1 MKKLLTVIFAICPM
15 IASADY
21 LDDKIANLTKQKLDK
36 IAKLQ
41 ECQKNTKGLKIAGIT
56 TLGVSAIGIGA
67 NIGEAVALNKLDD
80 KIDTAVKTKSS
91 LDTEIGK
98 LKQPVKDAT
107 PQQNWADCGE
117 QSLCTNKEMFLG
129 SVYGAVEA
137 ICVNGAWKIGG
148 CESGL
153 ISTNQQYCVINNTPV
168 PYYDAC
174 ELANPGQ
181 DPANTCG
188 VRTCNADAASQS
200 DLDDLNAK
208 EAICINGVWEAKIC
222 KDNFAGTEMT
232 CTKNGQPV
240 TYFKDC
246 NPVVPGTVEKSCDAI
261 TQEWLNANNAKTGA
275 CDKTNGENYITE
287 CADKFNGVQRTT
299 GNKQGY
305 EKCEKSGNVQPT
317 IPERKLHSECTPAE
331 HAEQVANGADKTW
344 IYNNRCVP
352 RSCKGNYFLVI
363 KNGETQGYC
372 KSTCPDYQQVSW
384 GEGGKACEI
393 TKVAQEEIASCGA
406 SCSTQCGTDCLS
418 RLGAVE
424 TVCINGTHKPTNCS
438 AGSPIGEAKRCKNG
452 NAVVT
457 YYEACPKSSENVVP
471 ECQEKKQGW
480 TYYKMVGCNA
490 FASVCGY
497 QYTTSCSI
505 SMGVC
510 DENLCVQYLKNQ
522 MRNKGDAGIELRSDP
537 SNAKNKS
544 SGTVAEKKEL
554 AACKSFS
561 VPNVGSQ
568 MACYNMCTKDAS
580 VKNCKINK
588 AIISNNECVC
598 NPGTGRNMGGRLI
611 TYNYSYDTA
620 NYEAIATFA
629 VDGQQYSAV
638 GHVMLLGPSKHE
650 QTLNRK
656 VTEKLE
662 SLGYSN
668 FKISCNG
675 CP

>member
-36 IAKLQ
+36 IAKMQ

-98 LKQPVKDAT
+98 LKQPVKDAA

-129 SVYGAVEA
+129 AAYGAVEA

-232 CTKNGQPV
+232 CTKNGQTV
-240 TYFKDC
+240 AYFKDC

-287 CADKFNGVQRTT
+287 CADNFNGVQRTT

-305 EKCEKSGNVQPT
+305 EKCEKSGNAQPT
-317 IPERKLHSECTPAE
+317 IPERKYHDACTAEETAKIPNAATSWWYNGKCVAKSCKPNTYLHVKNGVSQGQCMTACPAWQITDWANGGQACDVAKTKPVEPTPAQERCARVQQVAVNDPSCKSQCAKFATDNKCLWNQEYLWKNDICICTPNQSDRNTVLNIGNVTPSAPVQE
-331 HAEQVANGADKTW
+331 NDTTTVVKPDYVEPIVAPAKPGRDMGGAALYYKQA
-344 IYNNRCVP
+344 V
-352 RSCKGNYFLVI
+352 KGQDINPYVEI
-363 KNGETQGYC
+363 DGKKYQGYA
-372 KSTCPDYQQVSW
+372 TPGYPR
-384 GEGGKACEI
+384 
-393 TKVAQEEIASCGA
+393 AQRA
-406 SCSTQCGTDCLS
+406 L
-418 RLGAVE
+418 
-424 TVCINGTHKPTNCS
+424 
-438 AGSPIGEAKRCKNG
+438 
-452 NAVVT
+452 
-457 YYEACPKSSENVVP
+457 
-471 ECQEKKQGW
+471 
-480 TYYKMVGCNA
+480 
-490 FASVCGY
+490 
-497 QYTTSCSI
+497 
-505 SMGVC
+505 
-510 DENLCVQYLKNQ
+510 ENL
-522 MRNKGDAGIELRSDP
+522 
-537 SNAKNKS
+537 
-544 SGTVAEKKEL
+544 
-554 AACKSFS
+554 
-561 VPNVGSQ
+561 
-568 MACYNMCTKDAS
+568 
-580 VKNCKINK
+580 
-588 AIISNNECVC
+588 
-598 NPGTGRNMGGRLI
+598 
-611 TYNYSYDTA
+611 
-620 NYEAIATFA
+620 
-629 VDGQQYSAV
+629 
-638 GHVMLLGPSKHE
+638 
-650 QTLNRK
+650 RK
-656 VTEKLE
+656 KLE
-662 SLGYSN
+662 DAGYSN
-668 FKISCNG
+668 FNLVAG
-675 CP
+675 Y

>member
-36 IAKLQ
+36 IAKLE

-80 KIDTAVKTKSS
+80 KIDTAVKTKSN

-98 LKQPVKDAT
+98 LKQPVKDAA

-117 QSLCTNKEMFLG
+117 QSLCTNKDKFLG
-129 SVYGAVEA
+129 TAYGAVEA

-222 KDNFAGTEMT
+222 QDNFAGTEMT
-232 CTKNGQPV
+232 CTKNGQTV
-240 TYFKDC
+240 TYFRDC

-305 EKCEKSGNVQPT
+305 EKCEKQGNAQPT
-317 IPERKLHSECTPAE
+317 IPERKYHDACTAEETAKIPNAATSWWYNGKCVAKSCKPNTYLHVKNGVSQGQCMTACPAWQIINWANGGQACDVAKTKPVEPTPAQE
-331 HAEQVANGADKTW
+331 IGNVTPSAPVQENDTTTVVKPDYVEPIVAPAKPGRDMGGAALYYKQA
-344 IYNNRCVP
+344 V
-352 RSCKGNYFLVI
+352 KGQDINPYVEI
-363 KNGETQGYC
+363 DGKKYQGYA
-372 KSTCPDYQQVSW
+372 TPGYPR
-384 GEGGKACEI
+384 
-393 TKVAQEEIASCGA
+393 AQRA
-406 SCSTQCGTDCLS
+406 L
-418 RLGAVE
+418 
-424 TVCINGTHKPTNCS
+424 
-438 AGSPIGEAKRCKNG
+438 
-452 NAVVT
+452 
-457 YYEACPKSSENVVP
+457 
-471 ECQEKKQGW
+471 
-480 TYYKMVGCNA
+480 
-490 FASVCGY
+490 
-497 QYTTSCSI
+497 
-505 SMGVC
+505 
-510 DENLCVQYLKNQ
+510 ENL
-522 MRNKGDAGIELRSDP
+522 
-537 SNAKNKS
+537 
-544 SGTVAEKKEL
+544 
-554 AACKSFS
+554 
-561 VPNVGSQ
+561 
-568 MACYNMCTKDAS
+568 
-580 VKNCKINK
+580 
-588 AIISNNECVC
+588 
-598 NPGTGRNMGGRLI
+598 
-611 TYNYSYDTA
+611 
-620 NYEAIATFA
+620 
-629 VDGQQYSAV
+629 
-638 GHVMLLGPSKHE
+638 
-650 QTLNRK
+650 RK
-656 VTEKLE
+656 KLE
-662 SLGYSN
+662 DAGYSN
-668 FKISCNG
+668 FNLVVG
-675 CP
+675 Y